1 MNHPTAKFITALGSI
16 TIQLFPEN
24 APNST
29 ASFIYAAQQGYY
41 KNRLIKR
48 LVPGFVLQP
57 SYSYFEDDRCK
68 YHIEGEFAANG
79 FENSL
84 PFVRGTVA
92 LAGDGDKE
100 ASGCEF
106 FITLSDETGR
116 KLAGRF
122 APFGQVTEGWD
133 VLRHIEALPV
143 KQIFIEGVGATI
155 MQPVEDI
162 YLLDVEIDAHG
173 QEYPRP
179 QIKKWV
185 K

>member
-1 MNHPTAKFITALGSI
+1 MNHPTAKFITSHGVI
-16 TIQLFPEN
+16 TIELFPEY

-29 ASFIYAAQQGYY
+29 ASFIWAAQQGYY

-48 LVPGFVLQP
+48 VVPGFVVQP

-68 YHIEGEFAANG
+68 YHIEGEFASNG
-79 FENSL
+79 FENNM

-106 FITLSDETGR
+106 FITLTDETGE

-122 APFGQVTEGWD
+122 APFGQVTDGWTELD
-133 VLRHIEALPV
+133 RLAGVPV

-155 MQPVEDI
+155 MQPVKDE
-162 YLLDVEIDAHG
+162 YLLDVEIDTHG
-173 QEYPRP
+173 TEYPQP
-179 QIKKWV
+179 QIKRWV